1 MSDIKTALGRLDE
14 AIANMEAAARHT
26 QGKFQ
31 KVQQKLA
38 AQSPQRDLFA
48 VAGAANGTTGQ
59 VDYVSFD
66 PMMLARKLDM
76 AIEKVEQVLR
86 EG

>member
-1 MSDIKTALGRLDE
+1 MSEIKQALARLND
-14 AIANMEAAARHT
+14 AIENIDAVARHT

-31 KVQQKLA
+31 KMQQKLA
-38 AQSPQRDLFA
+38 TQAPQRDLFA

-59 VDYVSFD
+59 IEYVPFD
-66 PMMLARKLDM
+66 SEMLARKLDI

>member
-1 MSDIKTALGRLDE
+1 MSEIKQALGRLNE
-14 AIANMEAAARHT
+14 AIENMDAAARHT

-31 KVQQKLA
+31 KMQQKLS
-38 AQSPQRDLFA
+38 AQVPQRDLFA

-59 VDYVSFD
+59 MEYMTFD
-66 PMMLARKLDM
+66 PTMLARKLDI